1 MAVRLNI
8 DLGELPDEP
17 DALAALAQMVN
28 VACGAH
34 AGDAEIAARTLRNAL
49 AHGAQA
55 GAHPS
60 FPDRENFGRV
70 AMELDDGALRATLD
84 AQLGWLRSIASS
96 VGVALAHVKPHGA
109 LYHAADRDERVAR
122 ALIDRTRAMLGE
134 VALVG
139 PPGGAM
145 ESCARSVGVA
155 FLREGFADRGYDA
168 TGALIPRGSP
178 GALLHDT
185 DTVRA
190 QVERLVASGRFD
202 TLCVH
207 GDGPDAVRLAGVVR
221 EALG

>member
-1 MAVRLNI
+1 MRLNI

-17 DALAALAQMVN
+17 EALVSLAHMVN

-34 AGDAEIAARTLRNAL
+34 AGDASIAARALRGAL

-60 FPDRENFGRV
+60 FPDRENFGRT
-70 AMELDDGALRATLD
+70 AMKLDDTALRATLD
-84 AQLGWLRSIASS
+84 AQLAWLRSIASS
-96 VGVALAHVKPHGA
+96 LGVSLAHVKPHGA

-122 ALIDRTRAMLGE
+122 AILDVSYAALGE

-145 ESCARSVGVA
+145 ESCARASGVA
-155 FLREGFADRGYDA
+155 FLREGFADRGYDP

-178 GALLHDT
+178 GALLHD
-185 DTVRA
+185 DTAVRA

-207 GDGPDAVRLAGVVR
+207 GDGPDAVRIASVVR

>member
-1 MAVRLNI
+1 VRLNL

-17 DALAALAQMVN
+17 EALVSLAHMVN

-34 AGDAEIAARTLRNAL
+34 AGDAVIAARALRGAL

-60 FPDRENFGRV
+60 FPDRENFGRT
-70 AMELDDGALRATLD
+70 ALELDDTALRATLD
-84 AQLGWLRSIASS
+84 AQLAWLRSVASS
-96 VGVALAHVKPHGA
+96 VGAPLAHVKPHGA

-122 ALIDRTRAMLGE
+122 TIIDASRAALGE

-139 PPGGAM
+139 PPDGAM
-145 ESCARSVGVA
+145 ESCARASGVA
-155 FLREGFADRGYDA
+155 FLREGFADRGYDGA
-168 TGALIPRGSP
+168 GALIPRGSP
-178 GALLHDT
+178 GALLHDGAA
-185 DTVRA
+185 VRA
-190 QVERLVASGRFD
+190 QVARLLASGRFD

-207 GDGPDAVRLAGVVR
+207 GDGPDAVRIASVVR